1 MPKTRPATTPRFA
14 YQYDA
19 VQTIVTSQAQDDPG
33 LFENQIHYQIT
44 DPRHLPFVGAGAI
57 SDWHLELPP
66 DNEIDVSSASDV
78 LIHLL
83 YTSLDGE
90 PDFNQAAITSLA
102 ASHPV
107 RLARPRHR
115 PSRQR
120 YRSSPRRRLE
130 RRARAPAAS
139 GPPARRVQFSPNRS
153 RALHAGRRGRG
164 LARPGALPPL
174 GDGKRSR
181 DLAVRRRIEDRHQSI
196 RARRIRG
203 GQGGILR
210 QHSIIFAFG
219 GGIEELLNQRSEPV
233 GA

>member
-1 MPKTRPATTPRFA
+1 VSNQVRMNTTLNTSGGDPYAENPPGNDPRFA

-19 VQTIVTSQAQDDPG
+19 VQTI
-33 LFENQIHYQIT
+33 
-44 DPRHLPFVGAGAI
+44 
-57 SDWHLELPP
+57 
-66 DNEIDVSSASDV
+66 
-78 LIHLL
+78 
-83 YTSLDGE
+83 
-90 PDFNQAAITSLA
+90 
-102 ASHPV
+102 
-107 RLARPRHR
+107 
-115 PSRQR
+115 
-120 YRSSPRRRLE
+120 
-130 RRARAPAAS
+130 
-139 GPPARRVQFSPNRS
+139 
-153 RALHAGRRGRG
+153 AGRRGRG